1 MPSAGLANVQH
12 TTIRKSRAVA
22 ILAKELPQIIV
33 GVDTHADTH
42 HVAVV
47 TEYGKPIADQK
58 FTATAAGYN
67 ALLDFITSHGTV
79 SAVGVEG
86 TGSYGAELS
95 RVLAKE
101 KLKVF
106 EVNRPNRQ
114 QRRIRGKSDPLDAY
128 QAAQSVL
135 AERGTS
141 TPKTK
146 DGPVECLRILRTART
161 STMKARTIAINQI
174 RSLLVSPPETIRA
187 KYRGLPTSAMITA
200 LARSRT
206 SGHPADTGYI
216 TALTLKTLAIRYQS
230 LRSEIT
236 ATDALLNEILDSYA
250 PLLTELPGV
259 GVEVATQLLVTVG
272 DNPER
277 INNEAQFAA
286 LTGAAPVPAS
296 SGKTNRHRL
305 SRGGDRQAN
314 SALHHVVL
322 SRMQSDHR
330 TKDYVAKRTAGG
342 KSKREAM
349 RCLKR
354 YVAREI
360 YRQIFSPVAAP
371 DITDLRTLRKQLGIT
386 LQQASEG
393 LSQWPSN
400 LSRIERGIARNDRVA
415 QTYRDWLTQQMPAQ
429 QVK

>member
-1 MPSAGLANVQH
+1 M
-12 TTIRKSRAVA
+12 TEER
-22 ILAKELPQIIV
+22 PQVIV

-47 TEYGKPIADQK
+47 TEYGKPIADQR
-58 FTATAAGYN
+58 FAATAAGYSEM
-67 ALLDFITSHGTV
+67 LDFITSHGIVT
-79 SAVGVEG
+79 AVGVEG

-95 RVLAKE
+95 RVLVKE
-101 KLKVF
+101 ELTVL

-114 QRRIRGKSDPLDAY
+114 HRRIRGKSDPLDAY

-135 AERGTS
+135 AERGIS

-146 DGPVECLRILRTART
+146 DGPVECLRVLRTART
-161 STMKARTIAINQI
+161 SAIKARTVAINQI
-174 RSLLVSPPETIRA
+174 RSLLVSAPETIRS
-187 KYRGLPTSAMITA
+187 KYRGLHTSAMIAT
-200 LARSRT
+200 LVRSRP

-230 LRSEIT
+230 LRSEI
-236 ATDALLNEILDSYA
+236 ASTDALLQEILDSYA
-250 PLLTELPGV
+250 PMLTELPGV

-286 LTGAAPVPAS
+286 LTGTAPVPAS

-330 TKDYVAKRTAGG
+330 TKDYVAKRTADG
-342 KSKREAM
+342 KSKRETM

-360 YRQIFSPVAAP
+360 FRQIFNPVAAP
-371 DITDLRTLRKQLGIT
+371 DITDLRTVRKQLGVT
-386 LQQASEG
+386 LQQAAEQ

-400 LSRIERGIARNDRVA
+400 LSRIERGIARNDHVA
-415 QTYRDWLTQQMPAQ
+415 ESYRQWLAQ
-429 QVK
+429 QQLSPNM

>member
-1 MPSAGLANVQH
+1 MLSAGLANVQH
-12 TTIRKSRAVA
+12 TLNRKSRAVA
-22 ILAKELPQIIV
+22 ILTQELTHVIV

-47 TEYGKPIADQK
+47 TEYGKPIADEK
-58 FTATAAGYN
+58 FVATAAGYSEILN
-67 ALLDFITSHGTV
+67 LITSHGIVT
-79 SAVGVEG
+79 AVGVEG
-86 TGSYGAELS
+86 TGSYGAELA

-101 KLKVF
+101 KLSVF

-114 QRRIRGKSDPLDAY
+114 NRRIRGKSDPLDAH

-135 AERGTS
+135 AERGIS

-146 DGPVECLRILRTART
+146 DGPVECLRVLRTART
-161 STMKARTIAINQI
+161 SAIKARTIAINQI
-174 RSLLVSPPETIRA
+174 RSLLVSAPETIRS
-187 KYRGLPTSAMITA
+187 KYRGLHTSAMITT
-200 LARSRT
+200 LVRSRP
-206 SGHPADTGYI
+206 SGHPADTEYI
-216 TALTLKTLAIRYQS
+216 TALTLKTLALRYQS
-230 LRSEIT
+230 LRAEI
-236 ATDALLNEILDSYA
+236 ASTDALLQEILDSYA

-286 LTGAAPVPAS
+286 LTGTAPVPAS

-330 TKDYVAKRTAGG
+330 TKNYVAKRTADG
-342 KSKREAM
+342 KSKRETM

-360 YRQIFSPVAAP
+360 YRQIFNPVAAP
-371 DITDLRTLRKQLGIT
+371 DVTDLRILRKQLGVT
-386 LQQASEG
+386 LQQAAEQ

-400 LSRIERGIARNDRVA
+400 LSRIERGIARNDHVA
-415 QTYRDWLTQQMPAQ
+415 QRYRQWLTQQKLSPST
-429 QVK
+429 

>member
-1 MPSAGLANVQH
+1 MLSAGLANVH
-12 TTIRKSRAVA
+12 PTKTRKSRAVA
-22 ILAKELPQIIV
+22 ILTEELPHIIV

-58 FTATAAGYN
+58 FAATAAGYTN
-67 ALLDFITSHGTV
+67 LLHFITSHGTV
-79 SAVGVEG
+79 SAVSVEG

-95 RVLAKE
+95 RMLTKE

-135 AERGTS
+135 AERGIS

-161 STMKARTIAINQI
+161 SAIKARTIAINQI
-174 RSLLVSPPETIRA
+174 RSLLVSAPETIRS
-187 KYRGLPTSAMITA
+187 KYRDLPTTAMITA
-200 LARSRT
+200 LARSRP

-216 TALTLKTLAIRYQS
+216 TALTLKTLALRYQS
-230 LRSEIT
+230 LRSEI
-236 ATDALLNEILDSYA
+236 ASNDELLQKILDSYA

-286 LTGAAPVPAS
+286 LTGTAPVPAS

-330 TKDYVAKRTAGG
+330 TKDYVTKRTADG
-342 KSKREAM
+342 KSKRETM

-360 YRQIFSPVAAP
+360 FRQIFNPVAAP
-371 DITDLRTLRKQLGIT
+371 DITDLRTVRKQLGVT
-386 LQQASEG
+386 LQQAAAQ

-400 LSRIERGIARNDRVA
+400 LSRIERGIARNDHVA
-415 QTYRDWLTQQMPAQ
+415 ERYRQWLAQ
-429 QVK
+429 QQLSPNM